1 MRLPAFFSSFRFR
14 ATLLFAVLAMAT
26 AFVLSAVLGDMLS
39 RRLLQEQGERIATVA
54 RNTSIVFADGL
65 ADRLR
70 EVQLLAENED
80 FRMRAFE
87 DQHVG
92 GLLQRM
98 LETRPNYQWIGIA
111 DNRGTVRVATGD
123 MLVGRDVSERPWF
136 KAGLDT
142 VSAGDV
148 HEAKLLA
155 KLLPPSPSGEPLR
168 FVDYSAPVRDLAGT
182 RLGVLGVHAS
192 WDWAHEVSSSML
204 PPESSRQRIELFV
217 LDRDGNVLYPTGSKY
232 KVAMGQTNARP
243 GEVHW
248 AVGGAYLIARASVPV
263 HRPGT
268 DLGWTVVARQPLS
281 DALEVAT
288 HARRTALLA
297 GSLAGL
303 CFAVLAWMIAG
314 YLARP
319 LTAIA
324 TAARAIQHGDMES
337 EIPRT
342 GHGLELDRLS
352 EALRAMTVSLK
363 ERGLALLRANE
374 DLEAR
379 VKARTSEL
387 ERANAALD
395 KLARRDAL
403 TGASNRRAA
412 DEALEVEAER
422 YGRGGRG
429 ATVLLADIDFF
440 KKVNDVHGHAVGDLA
455 LRHVAAIMLE
465 GTRSIDLVAR
475 FGGEEFLVL
484 LPETDIAGGRAVA
497 EKLRAAIEANP
508 PAPLERLTLSIGVA
522 FLQDKVADTLA
533 SADKALYAAKEA
545 GRNRVVVER
554 DVLS

>member
-14 ATLLFAVLAMAT
+14 ATLLFAVLATTT

-39 RRLLQEQGERIATVA
+39 RRLLQDQGERVATMA
-54 RNTSIVFADGL
+54 RNTAIVFADGL
-65 ADRLR
+65 SDRLR
-70 EVQLLAENED
+70 EVQLLAENEG

-111 DNRGTVRVATGD
+111 DNTGKVRVATGD

-136 KAGLDT
+136 KSGLDT

-182 RLGVLGVHAS
+182 RIGVLGVHAS

-204 PPESSRQRIELFV
+204 PPESSRQHIELFV
-217 LDRDGNVLYPTGSKY
+217 LDRGGNVLYPTDNKH

-248 AVGGAYLIARASVPV
+248 AVGGDYLVARAPVPV

-268 DLGWTVVARQPLS
+268 DLGWTVVVRQPLS

-288 HARRTALLA
+288 QARHTALLA
-297 GSLAGL
+297 GSIAGL
-303 CFAVLAWMIAG
+303 CFAVLAWLVAG

-324 TAARAIQHGDMES
+324 TAARAIQHGDMEV

-352 EALRAMTVSLK
+352 EALRAMTLSLK
-363 ERGLALLRANE
+363 ERGQALLRANE
-374 DLEAR
+374 NLEAR
-379 VKARTSEL
+379 VRERTVEL
-387 ERANAALD
+387 ERANAELD
-395 KLARRDAL
+395 RLARRDAL
-403 TGASNRRAA
+403 TGACNRRAA
-412 DEALEVEAER
+412 DEALATEAER
-422 YGRGGRG
+422 YGRGSRG
-429 ATVLLADIDFF
+429 ATVLLGDIDFF

-455 LRHVAAIMLE
+455 LRHVATIMMQ

-484 LPETDIAGGRAVA
+484 LPETDAAGGREVA
-497 EKLRAAIEANP
+497 EKLRAAVEANP

-522 FLQDKVADTLA
+522 LLQDKVADTLA
-533 SADKALYAAKEA
+533 EADKALYAAKEA
-545 GRNRVVVER
+545 GRNRVVVAREA
-554 DVLS
+554 S